1 MQVIE
6 FLKANGGDF
15 SKLTVAFGIKVK
27 EYTQEGGASLHVLN
41 YDQINSPKTDPVVQ
55 ECRGLILDNNLKV
68 VCRPFDR
75 FFNLGEAGTEKY
87 DFTGYT
93 FHNKLDGSLIKVY
106 HWSGMWRIATRGT
119 AFAESNVGDW
129 GVTFEQLALKAA
141 GCTTLAEFDNKLK
154 SELQFNTGM
163 TYLFELTALENR
175 VVTCYTEP
183 SMTLLAV
190 RDNDTGKYFPT
201 LHVGSFGVFKHN
213 NYEAGI
219 PVEDVV
225 KKADALKNLEE
236 GFVGYDSQGVPRIK
250 IKSAAYVAVHH
261 IRGEG
266 LNDKRCCE
274 LVLTGEEDEYL
285 TYFPE
290 DRKIIAPYT
299 QALSDMLC
307 KMEEVYSTNKH
318 IPDQKEFAL
327 TIKDYLFRGVLFT
340 ARKQEISVVEVFHKS
355 TIQAKVEMLKNS
367 MKGK

>member
-27 EYTQEGGASLHVLN
+27 EYTQEGGTSLHVLN

-119 AFAESNVGDW
+119 AFAESSVGDW

-175 VVTCYTEP
+175 VVTCYAEP

-190 RDNDTGKYFPT
+190 RDNNTGKYFPT
-201 LHVGSFGVFKHN
+201 EYVGSFDVFKHN

-225 KKADALKNLEE
+225 KKANALKNLEE

-266 LNDKRCCE
+266 LNDRRCCE
-274 LVLTGEEDEYL
+274 LVLSGEQEEYL

-290 DRKIIAPYT
+290 DRGVVKPY
-299 QALSDMLC
+299 AESLGKMLAGL
-307 KMEEVYSTNKH
+307 EESMLLCGGIV
-318 IPDQKEFAL
+318 DQKEFAL
-327 TIKDYLFRGVLFT
+327 AIRDIPGKSVLFS
-340 ARKQEISVVEVFHKS
+340 ARKFKISVKEAFKS
-355 TIQAKVEMLKNS
+355 ATLTSQVDMLKNF
-367 MKGK
+367 MKGS